1 MNYLNKIISS
11 PFFYALTSLKKNKTS
26 MILISGQYLHAFS
39 KTRSDIDV
47 QIYMYVKQQSNYLIN
62 SFKNV
67 NFLFKDKSK

>member
-1 MNYLNKIISS
+1 
-11 PFFYALTSLKKNKTS
+11 

-39 KTRSDIDV
+39 KTRSYIDV

-67 NFLFKDKSK
+67 NFLFKYKSK